1 MGFDPFSAISPARLN
16 VLLIPAGDI
25 QPDRFERLVSWLV
38 EHNIVSLGDIVANER
53 IAKRPGLFS
62 PTVFAAGR
70 ILLNY
75 ATSVPSQ
82 WIDSYPF
89 ELNRTPQVVIA
100 LAEETNSTLSVSD
113 AQDGT
118 LADHGARGDV
128 PDDLLNHFRES
139 VNQDQ
144 RALVHYLAV
153 FERSEARSPGQRLTW
168 CSIIGERHVGDI
180 THFVCSITASVLDV
194 FDDLAKDYKGVMI
207 QSPHLITQ
215 RRSLSQALNSNGTVS
230 PLNKPPADMI
240 PSPTIT
246 NGIELGT
253 AKTSVDS
260 SRSASR
266 TRFGFTSPK
275 SATLNDPLPDNS
287 RARYQIL
294 LGTLYLQ
301 AGRWPDALRELSEG
315 AVSTRGHVVDTA
327 WHAHALECLLV
338 CMIMFAWAQL
348 DFNIPQICFASID
361 RSQAGRWA
369 SLAAQV
375 NGSTSAESSVAS
387 PHSLTKLIPGM
398 HDAILTLHT
407 TVSSTAQEQLPLLM
421 IAEVRV
427 RLADLLATIYLQG
440 GTLTKSALHHLVTGT
455 ALQRIETAQLG
466 PPAVILRKHL
476 IASLLAEAVEQ
487 IPSNFPPKSSIDVL
501 VAVSSAL
508 SKLGMD
514 RIQAFYLK
522 TLLQKLVPGLID
534 ARKIGAA
541 ELGIHPAAALS
552 LQGSAANGTSQ
563 SVRLGVMSM
572 LELACEAYGLPWVL
586 FDPAPPKFV
595 SPDLAGIKHSVNQ
608 WSSLRRSGDF
618 SVKLELLRIC
628 ASVCEALPDLA
639 SGLQYTTQLLRC
651 AKSCITVSSN
661 PKNDFPHITQEEQM
675 RLLSNIKRTI
685 TAANKLGMPSLR
697 ASYWDDFLVR
707 GIELLEPHS
716 SERLVPHTPQE
727 LSFLTGATKNAAK
740 DPFIYNPLAKY
751 QKSSN
756 GSATLAA
763 GETTF
768 FSVILQNPFE
778 FDVEVDSIS
787 ILTEGCE
794 FEASSHNI
802 VLGHCCCQRFI
813 LSGVPKAEGALKI
826 IGCKARI
833 KDCYEQDFWILPPPF
848 LPATVVK
855 QRRRA
860 AMATSARLQSSV
872 LDGEPG
878 KEEIAAATSSDSD
891 FYATTLAIDVIRE
904 QPSISVEQ
912 TSLSLSSLMLLE
924 GETRRLDVTLKNN
937 SANACAD
944 LLLFTFDDSVT
955 RQVQDALADKSLNP
969 IELYELQL
977 QLLERPALKWLPEGD
992 PDERPALQPGEL
1004 RSFAFEI
1011 TGKPGLMDGTIQ
1023 IDYANLGRPR
1033 SEVREKFHT
1042 RQILLSIAITVNGSI
1057 EIPRCNILPFFG
1069 RDTESKAASS
1079 IMKAG
1084 FQDADQNGRC
1094 LVLLDF
1100 RNVWPYPITI
1110 SMQSPEAA
1118 SSRDSAWSAW
1128 SDNVGTSEIL
1138 QPGHVSRRVLVVSK
1152 AFVADPHAP
1161 IPTIGAHRQFVVS
1174 ASKLSIEAEAASREA
1189 FWYREELLKS
1199 VKATW
1204 TEKESGRHGV
1214 IDIRR
1219 GIRLSARMIEA
1230 FKVDPVDIHFVVPKT
1245 GKIPATMDDDGS
1257 VHVLGT
1263 SPLTLLVGT
1272 FTKIAVQIRNRSQS
1286 ELRLLLRLQPSLRGQ
1301 PHTMALDLSKRFA
1314 WSGMLQRP
1322 LSPALNPGEIREA
1335 ELGITPL
1342 ASGQFE
1348 ISATVEEIKAGKP
1361 VHVLVG
1367 TDTMSVGA
1375 ERMIWHAREQIL
1387 INAVESLPD

>member
-25 QPDRFERLVSWLV
+25 QPDRFERLVSQIV

-75 ATSVPSQ
+75 TTSVPTQ

-100 LAEETNSTLSVSD
+100 LSEETSSTLAVGN
-113 AQDGT
+113 AQEPTPTAHRAQGNV
-118 LADHGARGDV
+118 L
-128 PDDLLNHFRES
+128 DDLLNNFRES

-144 RALVHYLAV
+144 RSLVHYLVV
-153 FERSEARSPGQRLTW
+153 FDRSEARSPDQRLTW
-168 CSIIGERHVGDI
+168 CSIIGERHVGDV

-194 FDDLAKDYKGVMI
+194 FDDLAKDYKGVII

-215 RRSLSQALNSNGTVS
+215 ERLLSQAHNSNGTVS
-230 PLNKPPADMI
+230 PANRPPADLS
-240 PSPTIT
+240 PTPTIT
-246 NGIELGT
+246 NSVELGN
-253 AKTSVDS
+253 AATSADS

-266 TRFGFTSPK
+266 SRFGFASPK
-275 SATLNDPLPDNS
+275 SATLNDSLPDNS

-301 AGRWPDALRELSEG
+301 AGRWPDSLRELSEG
-315 AVSTRGHVVDTA
+315 AVSTRGHVIDTA

-361 RSQAGRWA
+361 KSQAGRWA

-387 PHSLTKLIPGM
+387 PHSLAKLIPGI
-398 HDAILTLHT
+398 HDAILALHT
-407 TVSSTAQEQLPLLM
+407 TISSTAQEQLPLLM
-421 IAEVRV
+421 IAEVRI
-427 RLADLLATIYLQG
+427 RLADLLGTICLQG
-440 GTLTKSALHHLVTGT
+440 GTLTKSALDHLVTGT
-455 ALQRIETAQLG
+455 ALHRIETAQLG
-466 PPAVILRKHL
+466 PPAVVLRKHL

-487 IPSNFPPKSSIDVL
+487 IPSNFPPKSSIDIL

-552 LQGSAANGTSQ
+552 LQGSAANGTSK
-563 SVRLGVMSM
+563 SVRLGVKGI
-572 LELACEAYGLPWVL
+572 LELACEAYGLPLGLSNPEVS
-586 FDPAPPKFV
+586 KFV
-595 SPDLAGIKHSVNQ
+595 SPDLAAIKQSVTQ
-608 WSSLRRSGDF
+608 WSLLRRSGDF
-618 SVKLELLRIC
+618 AVKLELLRIC

-639 SGLQYTTQLLRC
+639 SGLQYTTQILRC
-651 AKSCITVSSN
+651 AKSCVTVSSN
-661 PKNDFPHITQEEQM
+661 PKNDLPHITQEEQL
-675 RLLSNIKRTI
+675 RLLNNVKRTI
-685 TAANKLGMPSLR
+685 IAASKLGMPLLR

-727 LSFLTGATKNAAK
+727 LSFLTGAAKNAAK

-756 GSATLAA
+756 GSAILAA
-763 GETTF
+763 GEITY

-813 LSGVPKAEGALKI
+813 LSGVPKAEGPLRI

-833 KDCYEQDFWILPPPF
+833 KDCYEQEFWILPLPF
-848 LPATVVK
+848 LQSTVVK
-855 QRRRA
+855 RNRRA
-860 AMATSARLQSSV
+860 PVGISARLQSPL

-878 KEEIAAATSSDSD
+878 KESAIATSSVSD
-891 FYATTLAIDVIRE
+891 FSATTLAIDVIRE
-904 QPSISVEQ
+904 QPSISVEH

-937 SANACAD
+937 SASACAD

-955 RQVQDALADKSLNP
+955 RQVQEALANKSLSP

-992 PDERPALQPGEL
+992 PEERPSLQPGES

-1011 TGKPGLMDGTIQ
+1011 TGKPGLMDGAIQ

-1042 RQILLSIAITVNGSI
+1042 RQILLPIAITVNGSI

-1069 RDTESKAASS
+1069 RDTESTAAFS
-1079 IMKAG
+1079 IVKPG
-1084 FQDADQNGRC
+1084 LQDADQNGRC

-1110 SMQSPEAA
+1110 SIQSPEAL
-1118 SSRDSAWSAW
+1118 SSQDSAWSAW
-1128 SDNVGTSEIL
+1128 SDNVGTSEVL
-1138 QPGHVSRRVLVVSK
+1138 QPGHVSRRILIVSR

-1174 ASKLSIEAEAASREA
+1174 ASKVSIEAEAASREA

-1204 TEKESGRHGV
+1204 TEKETGRHGI

-1230 FKVDPVDIHFVVPKT
+1230 FKVDPVDIRFVVPST
-1245 GKIPATMDDDGS
+1245 GKTPATRDDDGS
-1257 VHVLGT
+1257 LHVLGT
-1263 SPLTLLVGT
+1263 SPLTLRVGR
-1272 FTKIAVQIRNRSQS
+1272 FAKIAVQIRNRSDS
-1286 ELRLLLRLQPSLRGQ
+1286 ELRLLLRLQPSIRDQ

-1322 LSPALNPGEIREA
+1322 LNPALKPGEIREA

-1367 TDTMSVGA
+1367 ADAMSVGA
-1375 ERMIWHAREQIL
+1375 ERMIWHARQQIL